1 MEKHDAK
8 HSDPV
13 EEPAAPEDAMGG
25 AGQKVKQDSEATR
38 KHEGQARERNHEAA
52 LALLQNPAAKYD
64 DDHVLCLVQVRPRC
78 VPCVCP
84 VYTLY
89 FLSLA
94 ACVPTVSVFQM
105 FDFKPGMLFMYEK
118 LKLYTEIVQHHME
131 TNQYTAI
138 MAACKKFGRI
148 DPNLWVQ
155 VLSYFA
161 LKDERED
168 CHCWIRDVLNNIERE
183 RLLPPLLLVQ
193 ILSQNP
199 KTPLAVVKDYVTR
212 HLQEERDLIS
222 SDQKVINELR
232 EETQDM
238 RQEIHKLQTA
248 AKVFSDTSCSA
259 CSAKLDLPAMHFLCG
274 HSFHQE
280 CVIDNELECPLCAD
294 ANRKVMERRHKL
306 EKSVEH
312 HETFF
317 HQLESEG
324 DGFGVV
330 SEYFGRGLFNPPSAD

>member
-1 MEKHDAK
+1 MLDMEKHDAK
-8 HSDPV
+8 HADEDPPAPGEEASAALGASSSAKDV
-13 EEPAAPEDAMGG
+13 EAIR
-25 AGQKVKQDSEATR
+25 KQE
-38 KHEGQARERNHEAA
+38 EQAREKNHEAA

-64 DDHVLCLVQVRPRC
+64 DDHALCLVQ
-78 VPCVCP
+78 
-84 VYTLY
+84 
-89 FLSLA
+89 
-94 ACVPTVSVFQM
+94 M
-105 FDFKPGMLFMYEK
+105 FDFNPGMLYLYEK

-131 TNQYTAI
+131 SNEYAAI

-168 CHCWIRDVLNNIERE
+168 CHRWIVDVLHNIETE
-183 RLLPPLLLVQ
+183 KLLPPLLLVQ
-193 ILSQNP
+193 ILAQNP
-199 KTPLAVVKDYVTR
+199 KTPLAVVKDYITR
-212 HLQEERDLIS
+212 HLQEERDTIS
-222 SDQKVINELR
+222 SDQKIINELR
-232 EETQDM
+232 VETQQM
-238 RQEIHKLQTA
+238 RQEIHKLQTQ

-259 CSAKLDLPAMHFLCG
+259 CSQKLDLPAMHFLCG

-294 ANRKVMERRHKL
+294 KNRKVMERRHKL

-312 HETFF
+312 HEQFF

-324 DGFGVV
+324 DGFGIV